1 MKRLRRCPTDAAKRL
16 GKSLLMKIKAVF
28 TSVAVLLPLCA
39 WAQVQTP
46 ANQIPIGE
54 GRLPTEGGGPVQTR
68 PGGDDCA
75 RQSEAVRQQFTI
87 QEQSLR
93 REMSERSRQASESE
107 RERLRRET
115 EQRLAA
121 LRAERVEAE
130 RKVLAA
136 CRG

>member
-1 MKRLRRCPTDAAKRL
+1 MKTKT
-16 GKSLLMKIKAVF
+16 AVF
-28 TSVAVLLPLCA
+28 ASVALLPLCA

-46 ANQIPIGE
+46 ANQVPVGE
-54 GRLPTEGGGPVQTR
+54 GRLPTESTAPLQTR
-68 PGGDDCA
+68 PGGDDCK
-75 RQSEAVRQQFTI
+75 RQSEAVRQQFTL

-93 REMSERSRQASESE
+93 REMADRSRQASESE
-107 RERLRRET
+107 RERLRQET

-121 LRAERVEAE
+121 LRAESVEAE

>member
-1 MKRLRRCPTDAAKRL
+1 MKTKTAAFV
-16 GKSLLMKIKAVF
+16 SLA
-28 TSVAVLLPLCA
+28 LLPLCA

-46 ANQIPIGE
+46 ANQLPAGE
-54 GRLPTEGGGPVQTR
+54 GRLPTEGTAPLQAR
-68 PGGDDCA
+68 PGGDDCK

-93 REMSERSRQASESE
+93 REMSERNRQASESE
-107 RERLRRET
+107 RERLRQET

-121 LRAERVEAE
+121 LRAESVEAE